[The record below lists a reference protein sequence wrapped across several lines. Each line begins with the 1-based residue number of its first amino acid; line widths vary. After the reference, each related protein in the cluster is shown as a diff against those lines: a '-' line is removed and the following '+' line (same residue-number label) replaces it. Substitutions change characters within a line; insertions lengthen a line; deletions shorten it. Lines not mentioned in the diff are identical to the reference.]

1 MYPQRHQF
9 KQKERRLIRMKSVYS
24 VFDRIIEMIEN
35 VLCAVPM
42 GIILVVEIVQVFF
55 RYVLRSGIPWSDEV
69 IINLLVVCVMFGGA
83 KAIRTAEH
91 TELTGTSDSLPD
103 GARKVVRVITTLA
116 TLAFLGVFV
125 YSSFIFVGSAGKLK
139 TTNLRIPM
147 KYCYMVLAAG
157 SCFML
162 YEFVKTIK
170 YRITRPVIDVYDPE
184 NYRGEDDE

>member
-1 MYPQRHQF
+1 
-9 KQKERRLIRMKSVYS
+9 MKSVFN
-24 VFDRIIEMIEN
+24 VFDRFIEIVEN

-83 KAIRTAEH
+83 KAIRTSEH
-91 TELTGTSDSLPD
+91 TELTGMSDSLPE
-103 GARKVVRVITTLA
+103 GPRTVVRVITTLA
-116 TLAFLGVFV
+116 TLAFLVIFV

-147 KYCYMVLAAG
+147 KYCYMFLAIGA
-157 SCFML
+157 CFML
-162 YEFVKTIK
+162 YEFVKTIR

-184 NYRGEDDE
+184 NYREEDDV

>member
-1 MYPQRHQF
+1 
-9 KQKERRLIRMKSVYS
+9 MKSVYS
-24 VFDRIIEMIEN
+24 VFDKIVEVIEN

-42 GIILVVEIVQVFF
+42 GIILVVEIVQVFY

-83 KAIRTAEH
+83 KAIRTGEH

-103 GARKVVRVITTLA
+103 GARTAVRVITTVA
-116 TLAFLGVFV
+116 TLLFLAVFV

-157 SCFML
+157 SCFMF
-162 YEFVKTIK
+162 YEFAKTVKH
-170 YRITRPVIDVYDPE
+170 RITRPVIDVYDPE
-184 NYRGEDDE
+184 NYRGEDDV

>member
-1 MYPQRHQF
+1 
-9 KQKERRLIRMKSVYS
+9 MKSVFH
-24 VFDRIIEMIEN
+24 VFDRLVEFIEN

-42 GIILVVEIVQVFF
+42 AIILGVEIVQVFF

-83 KAIRTAEH
+83 RAIRTGEH
-91 TELTGTSDSLPD
+91 TELTGTSDSLPEK
-103 GARKVVRVITTLA
+103 ARYVVRAITTLA
-116 TLAFLGVFV
+116 TTAFLVVFV
-125 YSSFIFVGSAGKLK
+125 YSSFIFVRSAGKLK

-147 KYCYMVLAAG
+147 KYCYMVLAIG

-170 YRITRPVIDVYDPE
+170 HRITRPVIDVYDPE

>member
-1 MYPQRHQF
+1 
-9 KQKERRLIRMKSVYS
+9 MKSAYQ
-24 VFDRIIEMIEN
+24 VFDRIIEIIEN

-42 GIILVVEIVQVFF
+42 GIILVVEIAQVFY

-83 KAIRTAEH
+83 RAIRTGEH

-103 GARKVVRVITTLA
+103 GARTVVRIITTVA
-116 TLAFLGVFV
+116 TLAFLAVFV

-147 KYCYMVLAAG
+147 KYCYMVLAVG
-157 SCFML
+157 SCFMF
-162 YEFVKTIK
+162 YEFAKTVKH
-170 YRITRPVIDVYDPE
+170 RITRPVIDVYDPE
-184 NYRGEDDE
+184 NYRGEEDV

>member
-1 MYPQRHQF
+1 
-9 KQKERRLIRMKSVYS
+9 MKSVYS
-24 VFDRIIEMIEN
+24 VFDKIVEVIEN

-42 GIILVVEIVQVFF
+42 GIILVVEIVQVFY

-83 KAIRTAEH
+83 KAIRTGEH
-91 TELTGTSDSLPD
+91 TELTGTSDSLPE
-103 GARKVVRVITTLA
+103 APRKVVRVITTLA
-116 TLAFLGVFV
+116 TQVFLAVFV

-147 KYCYMVLAAG
+147 KYCYMILASG

-170 YRITRPVIDVYDPE
+170 HRITRPVIDVYDPE